1 MLVCKVANNLLLL
14 ITFAFSTV
22 KKKKNGKRLEMNFV
36 EFSYFISGLSC
47 LCYVMGKLK
56 VG

>member
-14 ITFAFSTV
+14 LTFAFSTV

-47 LCYVMGKLK
+47 LCYVMGK
-56 VG
+56 